1 MPVQAWHTDSR
12 NWKNGRRCFAGGHF
26 NDRSSMIAC
35 LGPSPGNDDP
45 RQEKSMRTTYLKQSV
60 TLAVA
65 ACVSATVW
73 AAGNEM
79 ELKSETDKASY
90 ALGYQ
95 IGSDFKHQKMDLNEA
110 AVVRGIADAR
120 TGAAAL
126 MSEESM
132 HGTLVELKRKVVEQ
146 ERAAMPEVVKS
157 SARVTAAAETQ
168 EGAAANAT
176 KLLRHARRAA
186 AKTTEGAREF
196 LEKNAQAKGVVTLS
210 SGLQYRVLK
219 QGSGRQPQEAD
230 RVALIYRGAFIN
242 GNEFGNTDKDGKPT
256 PRTYPLTALV
266 PGMREAVSHM
276 KEGDKWQVFVPPQLG
291 FDASTPLYRKVT
303 VFDVEL
309 VAVNP

>member
-1 MPVQAWHTDSR
+1 
-12 NWKNGRRCFAGGHF
+12 
-26 NDRSSMIAC
+26 
-35 LGPSPGNDDP
+35 
-45 RQEKSMRTTYLKQSV
+45 MRTNYLKQSF

-95 IGSDFKHQKMDLNEA
+95 IGGDFRRQKMDLNEA

-120 TGAAAL
+120 AGSPS

-132 HGTLVELKRKVVEQ
+132 RATLIELKRKVVAQ
-146 ERAAMPEVVKS
+146 ERAAMPEIVKS
-157 SARVTAAAETQ
+157 SAKDAAVPQAQEAVVTNVAA
-168 EGAAANAT
+168 
-176 KLLRHARRAA
+176 LPHARRAA

-196 LEKNAQAKGVVTLS
+196 MEKNAQQKGVVMLP

-219 QGSGRQPQEAD
+219 DGAGKQPGETD
-230 RVALIYRGAFIN
+230 KVSLIYRGTLVN
-242 GNEFGNTDKDGKPT
+242 GNEFGNTDQAGKPA
-256 PRTYPLTALV
+256 PKIFPLTSLV
-266 PGMREAVSHM
+266 PGMREAISHM
-276 KEGDKWQVFVPPQLG
+276 KEGSKWQVFVPPQLG
-291 FDASTPLYRKVT
+291 FNASTPLYRKVT